1 MRAQHTMKS
10 TTALVLALISIP
22 AIASAQ
28 PQQPDGSRAPEGQ
41 RSMQEMDRAMRFRG
55 MVPGGGYGP
64 GGATTRPWRMY
75 TPNPSPE
82 EWKLVSEFMQKELP
96 NSWALFDKIP
106 ENSFRRD
113 EARRKVY
120 QRYLDLHKDK
130 ETPMFPFKLDQARIS
145 DQILGLLPKL
155 READDADRPALESQ
169 LRELVKTKIQSEL
182 KERQLRIDSLAK
194 KLDKEKQQLAMD
206 QETLEKHLDERVKSL
221 IQGGP
226 GSKRDNDR
234 PRREGP
240 AEGRA
245 VGAAE

>member
-1 MRAQHTMKS
+1 MKR

-22 AIASAQ
+22 AIARAQ
-28 PQQPDGSRAPEGQ
+28 PQQSDGSRPPESQ

-55 MVPGGGYGP
+55 MVPGGGGGYGP
-64 GGATTRPWRMY
+64 GGSTTRPWRMY

-96 NSWALFDKIP
+96 NSWSLFERIP
-106 ENSFRRD
+106 ETSFRRD

-130 ETPMFPFKLDQARIS
+130 ETPMFPLKLEQARIS
-145 DQILGLLPKL
+145 DQILGLLPRL

-169 LRELVKTKIQSEL
+169 LRELVKSKIQSEL

-221 IQGGP
+221 IQ
-226 GSKRDNDR
+226 
-234 PRREGP
+234 
-240 AEGRA
+240 
-245 VGAAE
+245 